1 MTRASHDP
9 GREGG
14 RAQPDA
20 AIHSTP
26 VAQGQCGNNGSKF
39 DCKHT
44 NPHGMYDTKKQR
56 HTKKTKTTP
65 HVARTAAPKK
75 TGKRKGSKH
84 AYNYTRAQAAA
95 TPLSYVP

>member
-26 VAQGQCGNNGSKF
+26 VAQWQCGNKGSKF

-44 NPHGMYDTKKQR
+44 NPHGMYDTKEA
-56 HTKKTKTTP
+56 TTHEKDQDDP
-65 HVARTAAPKK
+65 ACCAHGCAKK